1 MWRLGF
7 FDGPGPRIAPS
18 LSRMGAPV
26 QATTFSGPTN
36 RRGGRFAA
44 PLELPDRRGGRF
56 AAPLELP
63 LGTGGGPPARPTF
76 AQVYED
82 HFAFVWRTARRLGT
96 PEANVDDV
104 TQEIFLVVYRQLAK
118 FEGRSSIK
126 TWVFGIVRNVVRGHR
141 RMLQAKH
148 PHTLRAGVGADPE
161 LLSEAPGET
170 PECATQAEAVRLVDR
185 LLEALD
191 DDKREVFVLAELE
204 QLSTP
209 EIARALSVPL
219 NTVYS
224 RLRLARQ
231 EFAAAAARH
240 RARDEWRTR

>member
-1 MWRLGF
+1 
-7 FDGPGPRIAPS
+7 
-18 LSRMGAPV
+18 MGAPV
-26 QATTFSGPTN
+26 QATTFSGPTIGA
-36 RRGGRFAA
+36 GGRSA
-44 PLELPDRRGGRF
+44 
-56 AAPLELP
+56 
-63 LGTGGGPPARPTF
+63 ARPTF

-82 HFAFVWRTARRLGT
+82 HFAFVWRTVRRLGT
-96 PEANVDDV
+96 PEANVEDV
-104 TQEIFLVVYRQLAK
+104 AQEIFMVVYQQLAK

-126 TWVFGIVRNVVRGHR
+126 TWVFGIVRNIVRAHR

-148 PHTLRAGVGADPE
+148 PHSLWAGVGTDPE
-161 LLSEAPGET
+161 LLSDALGDH

-224 RLRLARQ
+224 RLRSARQ